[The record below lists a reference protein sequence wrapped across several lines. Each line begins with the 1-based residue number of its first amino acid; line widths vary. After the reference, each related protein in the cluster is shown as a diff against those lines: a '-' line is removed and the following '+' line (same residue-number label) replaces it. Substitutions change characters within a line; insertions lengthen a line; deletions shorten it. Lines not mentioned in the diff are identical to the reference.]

1 MARMNSRLLPVGSSA
16 LELAAGEALAEIER
30 VPIPIRILWNP
41 DKCPV
46 HLLPYLAW
54 AFSVDR
60 WDKNWTEKAK
70 RDAIKSAM
78 FIHKHKGTIGALRRV
93 VEPLGYLI
101 RVIEWWKTN
110 ETPGTFR
117 LDIGVLETGIT
128 EEMYRELEA
137 LIFDAKPASRH
148 LIGLTIQ
155 LETRGEFYCTASS
168 YAGDALTV
176 YAYTPPLI
184 SVSGLDVQG
193 AAVHLIDETRI
204 YQQ

>member
-1 MARMNSRLLPVGSSA
+1 MNSRLLPVGSSP
-16 LELAAGEALAEIER
+16 LELAAAESLAQIER
-30 VPIPIRILWNP
+30 VPIPIRELWSP

-70 RDAIKSAM
+70 RDAVKAAM

-110 ETPGTFR
+110 ETAGTFR

-128 EEMYRELEA
+128 EEMYQELEA

-148 LIGLTIQ
+148 LVGLTIQ
-155 LETRGEFYCTASS
+155 LETKGQIYCSAASYS
-168 YAGDALTV
+168 GDELTV
-176 YAYTPPLI
+176 YPYTPDVI
-184 SVSGLDVQG
+184 SSDGTISTG
-193 AAVHLIDETRI
+193 AAVHVIDEMRVTL
-204 YQQ
+204 Q